1 MSPAK
6 RKPKTERQVHDFWAR
21 HSLTSQLRD
30 AQAVDEA
37 IQLEPE
43 LAHRILER
51 TRKKL
56 IALRLEQW
64 QLQRA
69 KAIAA
74 QRHVPYQHL
83 LRYWISQGLKA
94 EAAGRPL
101 SP

>member
-1 MSPAK
+1 MSPA
-6 RKPKTERQVHDFWAR
+6 RRRPKTERAVHDFWAR
-21 HSLTSQLRD
+21 HSLDSQLSD
-30 AQAVDEA
+30 AQKVDEA

-43 LAHRILER
+43 LAHRIQER
-51 TRKKL
+51 TKKKL
-56 IALRLEQW
+56 IALRLERW
-64 QLQRA
+64 QLHRA

-94 EAAGRPL
+94 EASAKPI

>member
-6 RKPKTERQVHDFWAR
+6 RRAKTEMQVHDFWAK
-21 HSLTSQLRD
+21 HSLDSQLSD
-30 AQAVDEA
+30 VQEVDQA

-43 LAHRILER
+43 LAHRIQER
-51 TRKKL
+51 TKKKL

-69 KAIAA
+69 KAIAD

-94 EAAGRPL
+94 EAAARRL
-101 SP
+101 